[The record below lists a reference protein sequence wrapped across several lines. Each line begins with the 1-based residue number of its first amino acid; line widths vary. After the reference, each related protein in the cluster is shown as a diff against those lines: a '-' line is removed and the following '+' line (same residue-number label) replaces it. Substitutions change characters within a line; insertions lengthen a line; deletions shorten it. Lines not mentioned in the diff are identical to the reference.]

1 MSFSI
6 FSLQKKKDH
15 GGQKLTMVVKHQEV
29 WSIGETDS
37 FAAERAGLHSRQMA
51 QGLPGRIESKWLSD
65 EEVKEAVNLQLD
77 EVELFRQLFEQVL
90 TYYTVRLA
98 LSSYCQISC
107 KYTCQAAGPG
117 QTVLHG
123 KAAVGFF
130 SRSGLPTATLKKI
143 WEICD
148 RKKKGH
154 LTRAEFVLAARL
166 VALSQVTFMV
176 VQNVNI
182 SISQERTWHIPSFLN
197 QDWHRE
203 HT

>member
-1 MSFSI
+1 LPHKQSFFFPLLQQ
-6 FSLQKKKDH
+6 FSASHTESRRPEPYNRLGTCASKGFDVFLDLLPPKKKDH

-107 KYTCQAAGPG
+107 KYTCQE
-117 QTVLHG
+117 T
-123 KAAVGFF
+123 AVYA
-130 SRSGLPTATLKKI
+130 S
-143 WEICD
+143 C
-148 RKKKGH
+148 
-154 LTRAEFVLAARL
+154 
-166 VALSQVTFMV
+166 M
-176 VQNVNI
+176 
-182 SISQERTWHIPSFLN
+182 
-197 QDWHRE
+197 
-203 HT
+203 